1 MIVVLMLNWNFHYLA
16 NEIIC
21 YHLFVLLLSFF
32 YECTSNLLKN
42 KWIKLNPKGS
52 DIKYNHQ
59 TLSMLNWLYML
70 VVGRAYFAHEHFLK
84 YCKMRERGFRKLPHN
99 LFPRFKGC
107 AMNYRMTY
115 KNSNLEYIKT
125 CFLSSFRKNL

>member
-1 MIVVLMLNWNFHYLA
+1 MDKTEPQRFRHKIQSPD
-16 NEIIC
+16 IINVELIIYARC
-21 YHLFVLLLSFF
+21 
-32 YECTSNLLKN
+32 
-42 KWIKLNPKGS
+42 I
-52 DIKYNHQ
+52 
-59 TLSMLNWLYML
+59 
-70 VVGRAYFAHEHFLK
+70 RACFAHEHFLK

-99 LFPRFKGC
+99 LFPHFKGC